1 MPEEATRKERI
12 MSGLNKILV
21 PIDFSEYSEYALT
34 YANAFV
40 QKFGGAIDCVHV
52 VDMGFMNDGAV
63 DGVYVSSADLHRSTE
78 AIKAEAQTH
87 LDHFVKKEH
96 LLGTDITPHLKS
108 GHAGEEIT
116 QLADDLGSDIII
128 LATHGRSGFDRLV
141 FGSTC
146 DKVVRTSKV
155 PVLAIKHPEHEA
167 LNEDGSLKIN
177 AILCPLDFS
186 EFSHSALPM
195 AAMIAGGLGAKMIL
209 AHVVDARFDYPEW
222 TAQVAINNSQELAK
236 SAETNLQKAAAD
248 IDGIEIETFVS
259 IGVPHRELNEK
270 IKESNIDLVV
280 MPTHGR
286 KGISH
291 ALLGSIAEKMV
302 RTSSCPVLTV
312 RPTK

>member
-1 MPEEATRKERI
+1 
-12 MSGLNKILV
+12 MSGFNKILV

-40 QKFGGAIDCVHV
+40 QKFGGTIDCVHV
-52 VDMGFMNDGAV
+52 VDMGFLNDGAV

-78 AIKAEAQTH
+78 AIKAEAQKH

-96 LLGTDITPHLKS
+96 LLGTDITPHLTT
-108 GHAGEEIT
+108 GYAGEEIT
-116 QLADDLGSDIII
+116 QMAGELGCDLIII
-128 LATHGRSGFDRLV
+128 ATHGRSGLDHLV

-146 DKVVRTSKV
+146 DKVVRTSLI

-167 LNEDGSLKIN
+167 LNDDGSLKIN
-177 AILCPLDFS
+177 SILCPLDFS
-186 EFSHSALPM
+186 EFSHSAIPM
-195 AAMIAGGLGAKMIL
+195 AAMIAGGLGAKLTL

-236 SAETNLQKAAAD
+236 SAEMNLEKAAAEL
-248 IDGIEIETFVS
+248 DGIETEIYVT
-259 IGVPHRELNEK
+259 IGVPHRALNEK
-270 IKESNIDLVV
+270 IKEDNIDLVV

-286 KGISH
+286 KGIAH
-291 ALLGSIAEKMV
+291 ALLGSVSEKMV
-302 RTSSCPVLTV
+302 RTSACPVMIV